1 MDYAA
6 EIETWRADRIA
17 ALTAEDGWL
26 NLTDRV
32 DIAAGRMTVGS
43 DAGNDVVL
51 SVGPARLGVL
61 ELDADGAARFDAG
74 QGPQALMPVPDNP
87 PRLKLGELLIE
98 VTQVEGQYALRVR
111 DAAAPARTS
120 FPGIESFALDP
131 DWRIDA
137 EWIALET
144 PKALGIGMVTGVET
158 SVQLTHVARFVHDGQ
173 EIELLPT
180 HWKSG
185 KPMFVIRDRTA
196 GRETYGASRFLIGE
210 VLGDRIV
217 LDFNKAFNPPCAFTE
232 FAVCPLPPR
241 QNILGFEIRAGEK
254 KPPQL

>member
-1 MDYAA
+1 MTYES
-6 EIETWRADRIA
+6 EIETWRAARLA

-32 DIAAGRMTVGS
+32 DIAPGRMSVGS
-43 DAGNDVVL
+43 AAENDVVL

-74 QGPQALMPVPDNP
+74 EGPQDLKPVPDNP
-87 PRLKLGELLIE
+87 PRLKVGELLIE

-111 DAAAPARTS
+111 DAAAPARRD
-120 FPGIESFALDP
+120 FPGIESYPLDP
-131 DWRIDA
+131 DWRIEADWM
-137 EWIALET
+137 ELDV
-144 PKALGIGMVTGVET
+144 PKSLGIDMVTGVET
-158 SVQLTHVARFVHDGQ
+158 SVQLTHVARFRHEGA

-210 VLGDRIV
+210 VKGDKVV
-217 LDFNKAFNPPCAFTE
+217 LDFNKAINPPCAFTDL
-232 FAVCPLPPR
+232 AVCPLPPR
-241 QNILGFEIRAGEK
+241 QNIMGFEIRAGEK
-254 KPPQL
+254 KPAAL